1 MFNHKIS
8 DLDAYLI
15 CKNSSINE
23 LLEYI
28 VNSNAELRCEAA
40 RKFQFFPFY
49 ETQNIIQN
57 VLLTSQYSRHR
68 ETAAYILGQIQQKL
82 NEYEVMKIIHI
93 LIKLIQN
100 DKSVN
105 VKSSAIFSLGH
116 LFRIYGLGEKEFRLI
131 EKNITHIWKFDNYSI
146 IMALV
151 FSAAYF
157 PKRNYIK
164 KYLISHLNHRHS
176 KIILWT
182 LFSLKEKQYK
192 SKLIEPCLIKKLNYL
207 PENNYLYSEII
218 AFLIFINSKQ
228 VIPYLES
235 ILKKNK
241 IDNEIYIELENSK
254 SKHFKYLKEY
264 MLEKYK

>member
-28 VNSNAELRCEAA
+28 VNSNAILRCEAA
-40 RKFQFFPFY
+40 RRFQFFSFH
-49 ETQNIIQN
+49 ETQNIIEN
-57 VLLTSQYSRHR
+57 ILLTSQYSRHR

-192 SKLIEPCLIKKLNYL
+192 SKLIEPCLIKNLNYL

-235 ILKKNK
+235 ILKKIK
-241 IDNEIYIELENSK
+241 LIMKYILN
-254 SKHFKYLKEY
+254 LRRVNRNI
-264 MLEKYK
+264 LNI